1 MKNDLVISVSICL
14 LVKKKSIFQTF
25 AQCLIWPPCIF
36 RSAFRREES
45 CSGRRPLGG
54 SGRGTVLHQLFLGP
68 HHTATEARRQAG
80 LNTST
85 ETRGVLQ
92 VCTLTGKTRMWR
104 GMITRKKKIRQT
116 SGTRGYVSL
125 PTPLYEERPREPEDN
140 SPWDAALKEAECH
153 IAAAWFPCLSC
164 QKMKGWT

>member
-1 MKNDLVISVSICL
+1 MPYLASLYFPFCL
-14 LVKKKSIFQTF
+14 QAGGELQ
-25 AQCLIWPPCIF
+25 QPP
-36 RSAFRREES
+36 APRRERERHS
-45 CSGRRPLGG
+45 AAPAVLRTPPHSNRSKEAGRPEYINGDSRRA
-54 SGRGTVLHQLFLGP
+54 SSLHP
-68 HHTATEARRQAG
+68 HRE
-80 LNTST
+80 NTHVT
-85 ETRGVLQ
+85 WDDYQ
-92 VCTLTGKTRMWR
+92 
-104 GMITRKKKIRQT
+104 KKKIRQT